1 MAGKCHQGRDAVG
14 DAVRGRGTVGAKAAS
29 GSGEPALPRVY
40 GSVNAAVRCADAG
53 SGAHRSVQKAASAT
67 GAAGPPGPSGR
78 HTTPQPAKECNPPNR
93 RPLRRPKCAVPVRFL
108 SEITVGKMGLTV
120 GKAGLAVGKMG
131 LSVCGYLRPFRSA
144 PHRRPWTARVA
155 RDARRQII
163 GPEHNLQRTGEDDP
177 STSEPSFPVPR
188 ALRTPS

>member
-1 MAGKCHQGRDAVG
+1 MPETTTRSEMQSEGAEPLCQSPSAVLENPPS
-14 DAVRGRGTVGAKAAS
+14 RG
-29 GSGEPALPRVY
+29 LC
-40 GSVNAAVRCADAG
+40 GSVNAAVRCVDAG

-67 GAAGPPGPSGR
+67 GAAGPAGPSGR

-108 SEITVGKMGLTV
+108 SEITVGKLE
-120 GKAGLAVGKMG
+120 
-131 LSVCGYLRPFRSA
+131 LSVWGYLRPFRSA

-155 RDARRQII
+155 RDANRQIN
-163 GPEHNLQRTGEDDP
+163 GPEPHLQRTGADDP

-188 ALRTPS
+188 ASRTLS